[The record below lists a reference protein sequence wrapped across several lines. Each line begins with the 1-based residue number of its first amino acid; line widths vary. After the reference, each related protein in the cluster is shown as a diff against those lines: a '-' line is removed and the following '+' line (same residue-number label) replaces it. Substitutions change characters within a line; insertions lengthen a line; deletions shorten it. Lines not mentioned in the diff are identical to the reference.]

1 MINGVMSAP
10 GSVRATYIK
19 IPLNTKGISP
29 QNSKRR
35 HLIEEGRKFK
45 KVKIYKRAT
54 QTGASIF
61 LDVEAEIGDDDCI
74 EEDCPGVS
82 CTGISHIINDG
93 LVAQRTADGDDA
105 SECPGDTFVL
115 QEAPHSLEA
124 SVAPASRLESVI
136 ARYEGLCASA
146 PEEASS
152 LEQDED
158 PEVDGVYLDPFV
170 EDMTR
175 NTAEKMAERLPL
187 VTDPHLWV
195 VHVRVSKRFRVFS
208 RCWMANTL
216 YREMRLTKRFVSY
229 KNGC

>member
-1 MINGVMSAP
+1 MINGVMSVP
-10 GSVRATYIK
+10 GSVSATYIK

-45 KVKIYKRAT
+45 KVKICIAPRPSVYKRAT

-61 LDVEAEIGDDDCI
+61 LDVEAEIGDDDYI

-93 LVAQRTADGDDA
+93 LVAQCTADGDDT
-105 SECPGDTFVL
+105 SECPGDTFIL
-115 QEAPHSLEA
+115 QEASHSLEA
-124 SVAPASRLESVI
+124 SGAPASCLASVI
-136 ARYEGLCASA
+136 ARYGELCASA

-152 LEQDED
+152 SVQDED
-158 PEVDGVYLDPFV
+158 LEVDGVYLDPFI

-175 NTAEKMAERLPL
+175 GI
-187 VTDPHLWV
+187 
-195 VHVRVSKRFRVFS
+195 VHVRVSKSFRV
-208 RCWMANTL
+208 CD
-216 YREMRLTKRFVSY
+216 RFE
-229 KNGC
+229 C